1 MFQPVEAYERSLF
14 TQLMNI
20 QERNRGR
27 RLKGQEKLA
36 HTLELCHT
44 PIPAVCLQRT
54 HCARLNK
61 KGKGHG

>member
-1 MFQPVEAYERSLF
+1 MFQPIKARERSLF

-20 QERNRGR
+20 RERNRGR

-44 PIPAVCLQRT
+44 LIQSVC
-54 HCARLNK
+54 
-61 KGKGHG
+61 